1 MEIKEK
7 FNDRE
12 LMLRA
17 IELARNCTSDPGK
30 NSPKV
35 AAIVTRC
42 SVLNCVVLNPFSQKQ
57 SFLKEWIQR

>member
-1 MEIKEK
+1 METKEK

-17 IELARNCTSDPGK
+17 IELARNCTSEPGK

-35 AAIVTRC
+35 AAIVARDGII
-42 SVLNCVVLNPFSQKQ
+42 LGEAFRGEIEAGEPNL
-57 SFLKEWIQR
+57 